1 MSKVHIS
8 LPGIPPSL
16 NTVAGR
22 QNVWE
27 YRQLKQLW
35 TEAVYACCL
44 GKRPGKPWD
53 KAAVEIVYYFPD
65 KRRRDP
71 DNYCGKFLL
80 DGLTEAGVIKDDNMF
95 CITLTVR
102 GEVDKKNPRT
112 EIIITNMEDMKHD

>member
-16 NTVAGR
+16 NKVAGR

-35 TEAVYACCL
+35 TEAVYAVSR

-53 KAAVEIVYYFPD
+53 KAGVEIVYYFPD
-65 KRRRDP
+65 RRRRDP

-102 GEVDKKNPRT
+102 GEVDKKNSRT
-112 EIIITNMEDMKHD
+112 EIIITKMEE